1 MIQPIIF
8 EDVRPAGTDPRLTM
22 ARLPGFLQVPL
33 TLAIGKP
40 LPGQQLPVVTPLQLL
55 ALYAAVHLAGLL
67 SGAFFAFLGGWWLIL
82 MVPSWYLTVVGA
94 RHLQVGAVHHMAH
107 HNFTRKAGQ
116 DNFLGRFL
124 SMWLMIE
131 EFDSYQAGHIKHH
144 AQTLSTPDDPT
155 VQSLEKAGLLNGM
168 TEKALKRRLLVCL
181 LSPVYHG
188 ATAFRRIA
196 SYLNTGVA
204 AWKILAFIGYLGF
217 WGTVTF
223 FYPLETLLFWWVP
236 MIWAY
241 QSCSLVRAVV
251 EHWPEDDGEGLAAYA
266 EKTSAIFCG
275 VPLPEASGNSLRDAY
290 VATRWG
296 ARMAGEILCRYAFV
310 SADGP
315 NHDLHH
321 LFPRSKWENDAAL
334 RLEVLDKVGQRG
346 LPPLTETWGFWNT
359 FEQHISAISAA
370 RPS

>member
-1 MIQPIIF
+1 MIQPITF
-8 EDVRPAGTDPRLTM
+8 EDVRPTGPDPRLTM
-22 ARLPGFLQVPL
+22 ARLPEFLQVPL
-33 TLAIGKP
+33 TLAVGKP
-40 LPGQQLPVVTPLQLL
+40 LPGQRLPAVTPLQLL
-55 ALYAAVHLAGLL
+55 ALYAAVHLTGLL
-67 SGAFFAFLGGWWLIL
+67 SGAFFASMGGWWLIL

-107 HNFTRKAGQ
+107 TNFLRKENQ

-124 SMWLMIE
+124 SIWLMIE
-131 EFDSYQAGHIKHH
+131 EFDSYQTGHIKHH
-144 AQTLSTPDDPT
+144 AQTLSTPEDPT

-168 TEKALKRRLLVCL
+168 PVKALKRRLAVCL
-181 LSPVYHG
+181 LSPIYHG
-188 ATAFRRIA
+188 TTAFRRLV
-196 SYLNTGVA
+196 SHLQTGVV
-204 AWKILAFIGYLGF
+204 WKVMAFSAYLGF
-217 WGTVTF
+217 WGTITF

-236 MIWAY
+236 MIWGY

-251 EHWPEDDGEGLAAYA
+251 EHWPEDDHEGLAAYA

-275 VPLPEASGNSLRDAY
+275 VPLPEASGRPLRDTY
-290 VATRWG
+290 VVTRWG
-296 ARMAGEILCRYAFV
+296 IRMTGEILCRYLFV

-321 LFPRSKWENDAAL
+321 LFPRATWENDAAL
-334 RLEVLDKVGQRG
+334 RLEAVEKVEKLG

-359 FEQHISAISAA
+359 FEQHIAAISAA